1 MPFAP
6 IVLKSEYNK
15 YFYKIEKTLIN
26 SKFMTMTFDC
36 KKELLEVA
44 PAIVH
49 VDKTAR
55 PQIIDKR
62 TNPKI
67 YNILK
72 EYKKVSGFG
81 VLINTSFNMHEEPIV
96 CSVDDACR
104 AFVSSNIN
112 YLIIGDRIFKN
123 WR

>member
-1 MPFAP
+1 
-6 IVLKSEYNK
+6 
-15 YFYKIEKTLIN
+15 
-26 SKFMTMTFDC
+26 MTFDC
-36 KKELLEVA
+36 KKKLLQVA

-72 EYKKVSGFG
+72 EYKKISGFG

>member
-1 MPFAP
+1 MDVA
-6 IVLKSEYNK
+6 
-15 YFYKIEKTLIN
+15 
-26 SKFMTMTFDC
+26 KF
-36 KKELLEVA
+36 
-44 PAIVH
+44 
-49 VDKTAR
+49 
-55 PQIIDKR
+55 
-62 TNPKI
+62 N
-67 YNILK
+67 NILK